1 MLQIASATS
10 PRVRGLFSGRD
21 TCKPSLREAE
31 HLHTSSRL
39 KCHLFEGR
47 SLGATHANP
56 AFGKP
61 ITFTD
66 SQGNIAI
73 RLSAV
78 LWARDVQTQPS
89 GSRTP
94 HSPFSYDN
102 RGQRAAVACTTAL
115 PLVSVEFHFAR
126 HDNCRQ
132 SAAEQRPSTILA
144 TAHSSTNTVSLTTQ
158 RHLHRGVKSTTHS
171 CRYTTN

>member
-1 MLQIASATS
+1 MSFITDRDLHRERQHSPTSIASFGGPVETVPKFSEEPFLILEDIFTATAACVLQIASATS

-47 SLGATHANP
+47 SLGETRANP

-66 SQGNIAI
+66 SHG
-73 RLSAV
+73 
-78 LWARDVQTQPS
+78 D
-89 GSRTP
+89 
-94 HSPFSYDN
+94 
-102 RGQRAAVACTTAL
+102 RGQRAAIAYTTAL
-115 PLVSVEFHFAR
+115 SLFSVEFHFAH

-132 SAAEQRPSTILA
+132 STAEQRPSTILA
-144 TAHSSTNTVSLTTQ
+144 TGLRLLLPGAAHRQ
-158 RHLHRGVKSTTHS
+158 
-171 CRYTTN
+171 